1 MQPFDFEKKQSS
13 HKTSCDWSTILSK
26 PVGSYYGQML
36 FGFLDEERASDDGT
50 SASKFDFKLSDVHL
64 YISTSY

>member
-1 MQPFDFEKKQSS
+1 MQPFDFEI
-13 HKTSCDWSTILSK
+13 KTKRSQNKLLLKCNWWCSFVLSK

-64 YISTSY
+64 